1 MIKRDKAL
9 LKSACLFFLF
19 PIELLLDC
27 KNNMNYIQVSIKQ
40 GPLKS
45 GSKLCAPE
53 TQERQNSVQAKQRR
67 NARMK

>member
-1 MIKRDKAL
+1 MHF

-27 KNNMNYIQVSIKQ
+27 KNKMNYIHVSIKQ
-40 GPLKS
+40 GSLKIN
-45 GSKLCAPE
+45 SKLYAPE
-53 TQERQNSVQAKQRR
+53 TRERLNCAEAKQRR